1 MGSRAAA
8 PIVAPGHMQRIV
20 RQNAVVLSASLL
32 VATTAGD
39 WATGVDIGFTLPY
52 VFPVALGT

>member
-1 MGSRAAA
+1 
-8 PIVAPGHMQRIV
+8 MQRIV